1 MKTWLLSLL
10 VCVCT
15 TAGVYDYIAPDQLQV
30 QFATDGGVYTLPSRN
45 TDATKVELREYIE
58 RILTEREKALNL
70 TATALET
77 RLTHLNA
84 LRDDVIRDRA
94 MFVNKDVFA
103 TLVLRVEAIEKWQAR
118 VIGIGTVLV
127 LVASIVGG
135 VLVRLVL
142 K

>member
-1 MKTWLLSLL
+1 MKTWLLSLI

-15 TAGVYDYIAPDQLQV
+15 TAAVYDFIAPAQLPV
-30 QFATDGGVYTLPSRN
+30 EFAADTVYTLPSRN

-58 RILTEREKALNL
+58 RILAEREKALNL

-103 TLVLRVEAIEKWQAR
+103 TLVLRVESIEKWQAR